1 MIINLFNSKSFVAL
15 AFITFNNFWDCT
27 SQTAIDIAKK
37 CIPSTVSLIL
47 EDKFKQPIS
56 LGSGFVIRDGII
68 VTNLHVIEG
77 AKFGSAF
84 LNGSPIKHKIEGYL
98 AIDKQNDLAIISVP
112 TITANPLKL
121 TVANPEIGEKVYA
134 IGNPKGLTGTISEG
148 IVSGIRDLSSKSLI
162 QITAPISPGSSGGP
176 IINNS
181 GQVIGVAVGTLTS
194 GQNLNFAIPSSILE
208 SLISNAITLPTSL
221 NIAKG
226 VTEPKTDKSEV
237 DIREGVI
244 VRDMKYTLKDD
255 GGYCLERL
263 SILNKL
269 PSTIRINNVIF
280 ILYDNTGIP
289 VDYVKL
295 DNGYLRIDE
304 INPFLA
310 KTVTFDGYSG
320 MDCYRMRV
328 LSKENGEYLV
338 VRILDFE
345 IIEE

>member
-1 MIINLFNSKSFVAL
+1 
-15 AFITFNNFWDCT
+15 
-27 SQTAIDIAKK
+27 
-37 CIPSTVSLIL
+37 
-47 EDKFKQPIS
+47 
-56 LGSGFVIRDGII
+56 
-68 VTNLHVIEG
+68 
-77 AKFGSAF
+77 
-84 LNGSPIKHKIEGYL
+84 
-98 AIDKQNDLAIISVP
+98 
-112 TITANPLKL
+112 
-121 TVANPEIGEKVYA
+121 VYA